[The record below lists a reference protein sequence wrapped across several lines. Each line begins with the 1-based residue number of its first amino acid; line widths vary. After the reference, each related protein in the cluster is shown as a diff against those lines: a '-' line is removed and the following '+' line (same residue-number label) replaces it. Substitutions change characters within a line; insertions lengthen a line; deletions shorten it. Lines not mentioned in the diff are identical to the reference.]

1 MKAFEIICNVGT
13 FINDFVVI
21 MLVCLEIKTMQTT
34 EEVCTT
40 ALQTLDLY
48 RRSDGRSIVMELVWI
63 KTSTDPL
70 NLEKTHALQT

>member
-1 MKAFEIICNVGT
+1 
-13 FINDFVVI
+13 
-21 MLVCLEIKTMQTT
+21 MQTT